1 MPALGGLPLTAP
13 SQRQI
18 PQQHPQSQPPSYSSG
33 IIPMQKEESSKEEKL
48 RKQREYRDMLDRQKN
63 TADTRVMPSA
73 QSQRSAAAD
82 QVFQEILQQE
92 KFRQSSSKFHQ
103 QASI

>member
-1 MPALGGLPLTAP
+1 
-13 SQRQI
+13 
-18 PQQHPQSQPPSYSSG
+18 
-33 IIPMQKEESSKEEKL
+33 MQKEESSKEEKL

-82 QVFQEILQQE
+82 QVF
-92 KFRQSSSKFHQ
+92 
-103 QASI
+103 